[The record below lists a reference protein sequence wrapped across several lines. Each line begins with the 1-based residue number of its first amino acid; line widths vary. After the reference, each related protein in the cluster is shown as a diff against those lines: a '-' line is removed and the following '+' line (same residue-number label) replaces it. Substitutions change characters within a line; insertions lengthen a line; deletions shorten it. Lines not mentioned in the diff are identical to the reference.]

1 MTAITDQSRAPA
13 PSAVAG
19 LERLYQAMTRDR
31 RRHLSYVLFLM
42 FASAVAELL
51 AIGAILPFLTLLS
64 APERLMS
71 VEPVMAVF
79 AFFGAHTRGEL
90 VLAATI
96 MFGIAAV
103 LAGLVRLMFAWSS
116 QAFVFTLGHELGVEL
131 QRRIL
136 YQPYTYHVMTNSSQ
150 FVSALEKVHVL
161 VLNILLP
168 LMQAA
173 GAVLISLFIIAVLVI
188 INPVVALASAAAFG
202 LVYLAV
208 SALTR
213 GRLERSSVESNRTLG
228 ERVQAVQENMGAIRD
243 ILIDRTQPAYVAH
256 FAQIDWRLRSAQTW
270 IAFIAAAPRFV
281 IESFGMVLIAV
292 IALLLASRD
301 GGLGAALPTLGA
313 MALGAQR
320 LLPLLQQVYFG
331 LSQFRGNRAVL
342 DDVVE
347 FLDLDCPLEHETSAP
362 LPMSR
367 SIRFD
372 RVGYTYPGRDVA
384 VLDEIDLTIPCGSRV
399 AFVGRTGS
407 GKSTLVDLLM
417 GLLQPSEGSI
427 LIDDE
432 PLTGAKLPAWQANIA
447 HVPQSIF
454 LTDTSILNNIAFGV
468 PKEQI
473 DRARAASAAQRAQ
486 LHDFITGL
494 PEGYETEVG
503 ERGVRLSGGQRQ
515 RLGIARALYKEASVL
530 VLDEATSALDDA
542 TETAVM
548 ASLESLDERLTVIM
562 IAHRLSTIANC
573 DQVIRLSE
581 GRIVQSG
588 SYAAVAHSLQ
598 LENS

>member
-1 MTAITDQSRAPA
+1 
-13 PSAVAG
+13 
-19 LERLYQAMTRDR
+19 
-31 RRHLSYVLFLM
+31 
-42 FASAVAELL
+42 
-51 AIGAILPFLTLLS
+51 ILPFLTLLS

-362 LPMSR
+362 LPMRR